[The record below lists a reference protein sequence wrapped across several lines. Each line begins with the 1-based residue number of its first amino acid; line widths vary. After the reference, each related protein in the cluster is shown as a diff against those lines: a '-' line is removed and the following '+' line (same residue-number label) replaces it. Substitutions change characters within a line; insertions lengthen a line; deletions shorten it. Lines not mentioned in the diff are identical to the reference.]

1 MLFYRFRIDPTRSIV
16 LTCGPEVMIR
26 FVVFEALA
34 RRVPT
39 DQIFVSL
46 ERNMKCGAGLLR
58 PLPARPVLHLQGRP
72 GIPVHRPG
80 AVLQRGGF
88 LMPAP
93 CKTTVAIFKFSSC
106 DGCQLQLLNME
117 DELMALAGEVEH
129 GLLPGSP
136 PRARS
141 PARTTSPWWKVRS
154 PRRMKSNGSSR
165 SAASPNSWSRW
176 APAPPSGG
184 IQALRNFADA
194 DEYARTVYQ
203 HPEFLHY
210 LPKATPIA
218 EHVPVDLELW
228 GCPINRVEVLEVITA
243 LLQNRKPILPQ
254 HSVCLDCKRR
264 GTVCVM
270 VAKGTQCLGP
280 VTQAGCNA
288 LCPSCGRGCYGCF
301 GPMQNMDM
309 QTLIPTL
316 RSMERQPGDTVRLL
330 RHVAGYAPAFHQAA
344 EGILAEEKKA

>member
-1 MLFYRFRIDPTRSIV
+1 
-16 LTCGPEVMIR
+16 
-26 FVVFEALA
+26 
-34 RRVPT
+34 
-39 DQIFVSL
+39 
-46 ERNMKCGAGLLR
+46 
-58 PLPARPVLHLQGRP
+58 
-72 GIPVHRPG
+72 
-80 AVLQRGGF
+80 
-88 LMPAP
+88 MPAP

-117 DELMALAGEVEH
+117 DDLMALVGEVE
-129 GLLPGSP
+129 LAYFLEARRRALPGPYDVALVEGSV
-136 PRARS
+136 
-141 PARTTSPWWKVRS
+141 TTPEEAERIKQIRGQSKLLVAL
-154 PRRMKSNGSSR
+154 GTC
-165 SAASPNSWSRW
+165 AT
-176 APAPPSGG
+176 SGG

-194 DEYARTVYQ
+194 AEYARVVYQ

-210 LPKATPIA
+210 LPKVTPIA

-270 VAKGTQCLGP
+270 VAKGSQCLGP

-301 GPMQNMDM
+301 GPMQNIDL

-316 RSMERQPGDTVRLL
+316 RTMERQPGDTFRLL